1 MSWAL
6 KNKSLDM
13 ISFGGLWWSA
23 CSKGVSLEMVLNF
36 DLKGIAIWN
45 KEKEMI
51 IFLCKLKDRKILPD
65 FGGIF
70 SLKFANHD

>member
-1 MSWAL
+1 
-6 KNKSLDM
+6 
-13 ISFGGLWWSA
+13 
-23 CSKGVSLEMVLNF
+23 MVLNF